1 MATIM
6 KRNNENIDVKNM
18 QRTMMEFN
26 MEMEKNEMM
35 QGLNINFVFNC

>member
-1 MATIM
+1 M